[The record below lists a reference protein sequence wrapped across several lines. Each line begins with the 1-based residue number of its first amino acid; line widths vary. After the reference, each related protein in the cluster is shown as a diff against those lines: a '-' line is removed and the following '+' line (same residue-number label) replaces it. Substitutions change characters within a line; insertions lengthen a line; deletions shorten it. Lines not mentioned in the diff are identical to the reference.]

1 MKSVQLSTSIQ
12 FFTSMQLFTS
22 IQLFTITLRLICKL
36 CSQYQINVSFHKKVY
51 TQKQTESSSIFHD
64 HNMKVENQTG
74 KSLPDPNVLVVTA
87 DRAKG

>member
-1 MKSVQLSTSIQ
+1 MFSI
-12 FFTSMQLFTS
+12 SNKCV
-22 IQLFTITLRLICKL
+22 I
-36 CSQYQINVSFHKKVY
+36 SQKGFY